1 MDDLKTSQPKAPAK
15 RGRKPST
22 VAGKVFT
29 PTFEHVGNTL
39 QINANWNDV
48 NGQRN
53 TSKVL
58 LFVNGTNL
66 EVRKI

>member
-1 MDDLKTSQPKAPAK
+1 MSDANATQPTSPVK

-29 PTFEHVGNTL
+29 PTFEHIGNTL
-39 QINANWNDV
+39 QINASWNDA

-58 LFVNGTNL
+58 LLVNGTNL